1 MNELKFKIGK
11 AMNYIPSSLIVAKK
25 SADGLINEQAPL
37 EIWIEGEFW
46 VLKDKNL
53 FSEHYERKKE

>member
-11 AMNYIPSSLIVAKK
+11 AMNYIPSSLIVEKR
-25 SADGLINEQAPL
+25 SADGLIVEKCPEVIL
-37 EIWIEGEFW
+37 IDGETW

-53 FSEHYERKKE
+53 FSEHYEREKE